1 MAKLIHSNLLVAEKS
16 ILLSPHKK
24 QRVEKTPPKAG
35 TAQVSIENLL
45 SEQKIKLELAFS
57 KRLAESELKVFD
69 AGMKKGLDE
78 GKKEALNT
86 LDNKRNVL
94 LCSLESIVK
103 SLSETQNEV
112 TEYVK
117 TLENSC
123 QQELLEIIF
132 DSVLKIIGDDFALKS
147 DSVNSIVFPLLMQ
160 FSNNRRVQIKLSK
173 VDYDFMNSEINKDVL
188 SSLPNNFFI
197 EKQDGMEKSGLML
210 CSDEGELDLRLSTK
224 LEQFKTLLI
233 QNGNFS

>member
-57 KRLAESELKVFD
+57 KRLAESEL
-69 AGMKKGLDE
+69 
-78 GKKEALNT
+78 
-86 LDNKRNVL
+86 
-94 LCSLESIVK
+94 I
-103 SLSETQNEV
+103 